1 MRSGWQMG
9 ASHVHAGNG
18 EEMGGTGRP
27 SEKT

>member
-1 MRSGWQMG
+1 MRSGWMG